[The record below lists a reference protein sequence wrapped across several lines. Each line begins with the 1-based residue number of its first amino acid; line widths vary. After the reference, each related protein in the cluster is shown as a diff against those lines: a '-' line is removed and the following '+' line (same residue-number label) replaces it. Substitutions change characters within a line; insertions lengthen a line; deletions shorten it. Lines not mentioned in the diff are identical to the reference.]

1 MPKRTRLRLQI
12 LKLSELSSQP
22 SERRHY
28 FCNEILSS
36 GKLAESAAK
45 ALKFNNI
52 SDAKA
57 FQISDAKAPAA
68 KAFRT

>member
-36 GKLAESAAK
+36 GTLAESAAK
-45 ALKFNNI
+45 ALKSNI

-57 FQISDAKAPAA
+57 FQISDAEAPAA

>member
-45 ALKFNNI
+45 ALKSNI

-68 KAFRT
+68 KAFRS

>member
-1 MPKRTRLRLQI
+1 MKAGNCARLVNYLMA
-12 LKLSELSSQP
+12 K
-22 SERRHY
+22 
-28 FCNEILSS
+28 FCGVLSS
-36 GKLAESAAK
+36 GKLADNAAK
-45 ALKFNNI
+45 ALKSNI